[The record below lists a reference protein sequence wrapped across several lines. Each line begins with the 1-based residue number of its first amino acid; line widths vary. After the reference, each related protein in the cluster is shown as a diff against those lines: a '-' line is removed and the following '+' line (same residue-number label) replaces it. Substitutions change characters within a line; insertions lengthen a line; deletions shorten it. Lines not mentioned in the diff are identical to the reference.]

1 MTEQSTTAN
10 AGAEESP
17 VENTNMSVSDFA
29 ARRIGEM
36 TPSEPQEVVNEEEPI
51 EETEEQYTEEVT
63 EETEEVTE
71 ETTEVNENPEDVLSQ
86 IDLDTMSEEELREL
100 SDKLGS
106 KAVARFGALTAK
118 RKAAEERLAE
128 LEAKLSQQNPLDAPK
143 KVDNNPFSNIDTIE
157 GLQDKAREVEQ
168 VVEWAEELLFES
180 DAYAAEDVITEV
192 EGKELTKAEVR
203 KSLLQ
208 ARKAQKTFLPDQLN
222 TIQSRIQGQELEVAF
237 KERAEQELPWLK
249 GEDNDTR
256 RQYEATVGDERFK
269 QLKEILD
276 REAPEI
282 GSQINYWFA
291 HAANSIYGRK
301 SVGQKQSSPTLNPPR
316 TGPSGSAKSDKGPT
330 RTAKALKDLQSRFR
344 TSGDARDF
352 AEMRK
357 LQMANRR

>member
-10 AGAEESP
+10 AGADESP
-17 VENTNMSVSDFA
+17 VVNTNMSVTDFA
-29 ARRIGEM
+29 MRRIGEM
-36 TPSEPQEVVNEEEPI
+36 TPKAPEQTEPQDQI
-51 EETEEQYTEEVT
+51 TEETEEQTTEEVNEEIEEVT
-63 EETEEVTE
+63 EGTEEVE
-71 ETTEVNENPEDVLSQ
+71 ENPEDVLSQ
-86 IDLDTMSEEELREL
+86 IDLDTMSEDELREL

-128 LEAKLSQQNPLDAPK
+128 LEAKLSQQNPLDAPQ
-143 KVDNNPFSNIDTIE
+143 KVDNNPFGNIDTIE
-157 GLQDKAREVEQ
+157 GLQEKAREVEQ

-208 ARKAQKTFLPDQLN
+208 ARKAQKTFLPDQLS
-222 TIQSRIQGQELEVAF
+222 TVQSRIQGQELEVAF
-237 KERAEQELPWLK
+237 KERAENELSWLK
-249 GEDNDTR
+249 GEDNDIR
-256 RQYEATVGDERFK
+256 KQYEATVGDARFK
-269 QLKEILD
+269 QLKEILN

-282 GSQINYWFA
+282 GSQIDYWFA

-301 SVGQKQSSPTLNPPR
+301 PVGQKQSSPTLNPPR
-316 TGPSGSAKSDKGPT
+316 TGPTGSARSDKGPT
-330 RTAKALKDLQSRFR
+330 KTAKALKDLQSRFR
-344 TSGDARDF
+344 TSGNARDF

>member
-10 AGAEESP
+10 AGAEQSP
-17 VENTNMSVSDFA
+17 VANTNMSVSDFA
-29 ARRIGEM
+29 ARRIGEIA
-36 TPSEPQEVVNEEEPI
+36 PSQPEDPVVQEEIPEEV
-51 EETEEQYTEEVT
+51 EQQVTEEVP

-71 ETTEVNENPEDVLSQ
+71 EIAEVADDPEDVLSQ
-86 IDLDTMSEEELREL
+86 IDLDTMSEDELRDL
-100 SDKLGS
+100 SEKLGS

-157 GLQDKAREVEQ
+157 GLQEKSAEVEQ
-168 VVEWAEELLFES
+168 IIEWAEELLFES
-180 DAYAAEDVITEV
+180 DAYAADDVITEV

-222 TIQSRIQGQELEVAF
+222 TVQQREQGKQLEIAF
-237 KERAEQELPWLK
+237 KERAEQELPWLS

-256 RQYEATVGDERFK
+256 RQYEATIGDKRFK

-291 HAANSIYGRK
+291 HASNSIYGRK
-301 SVGQKQSSPTLNPPR
+301 PVTGKSSPALNPPR
-316 TGPSGSAKSDKGPT
+316 TGPTGSAKSDKGPT
-330 RTAKALKDLQSRFR
+330 RTAKAIKDLQSRFKS
-344 TSGDARDF
+344 SGNPRDF

-357 LQMANRR
+357 LQMANRG